1 MSQPP
6 YSNYF
11 PYTYSQRQQQLSPQ
25 HQQWNQQQAIY
36 QQQFN
41 QQHTPQLGAIPQPQ
55 MVQPPPSLQVQT
67 YTNDFNQHPSRNTMK
82 EPTWFAK
89 MCEALSSQ
97 QSIHE
102 AGSLDRPPMLTPGNY
117 DQWVIRFF
125 RFCDLKKPHG
135 KFLKK
140 VILEGPFEMPTV
152 IVPGDPTAV
161 PPRDEQTN
169 IATVADLNPTELL
182 HYEAD
187 ELAMEYILLGLP
199 NPILRSVDA
208 QKTAQKMWDHIR
220 LLMEGSV
227 LNQEDLESKIY
238 LAYEHFMI
246 EPGET
251 LESYH
256 HRFSDIINDLDKHNI
271 IMPRI
276 AVNTKFLSSLGPE
289 WEKYVIFLRQA
300 KNMHHST
307 YGLLYDYLKPHE
319 KEVDRERILRAQI
332 APPTHPENQQLA
344 LYAQQSY
351 PPQQATQP
359 TASVTPNDQS

>member
-11 PYTYSQRQQQLSPQ
+11 PYTYHQQQQQQLSPQ
-25 HQQWNQQQAIY
+25 HQQFNHQQQIY

-55 MVQPPPSLQVQT
+55 MVQPPPSLQVQP
-67 YTNDFNQHPSRNTMK
+67 YTNFYNQHPSRNTMK
-82 EPTWFAK
+82 EPTWFGK

-102 AGSLDRPPMLTPGNY
+102 AGSLDRPPMLTLGNY
-117 DQWVIRFF
+117 DQWLIRFF

-140 VILEGPFEMPTV
+140 VIMEGPFQMPTTV
-152 IVPGDPTAV
+152 TPAYPEAN
-161 PPRDEQTN
+161 PPRDVVTN
-169 IATVADLNPTELL
+169 IATISDLTGDELL
-182 HYEAD
+182 HFEAD
-187 ELAMEYILLGLP
+187 ELAMQYILLGLP
-199 NPILRSVDA
+199 NPILRSVEA
-208 QKTAQKMWDHIR
+208 QKTAKAMWEHIN
-220 LLMEGSV
+220 LLMEGTT
-227 LNQEDLESKIY
+227 LNQEDMESKVY

-300 KNMHHST
+300 KNLHH
-307 YGLLYDYLKPHE
+307 
-319 KEVDRERILRAQI
+319 
-332 APPTHPENQQLA
+332 
-344 LYAQQSY
+344 
-351 PPQQATQP
+351 AT
-359 TASVTPNDQS
+359 